1 MEQRETGHTAIRR
14 FAGTGE
20 KAAEEYKKWRKW
32 SRAYLVTQRARGVP
46 DAAFGSLLYT
56 LLDLSLIHISEPTRR

>member
-1 MEQRETGHTAIRR
+1 MEGREHGQTAVRR

-20 KAAEEYKKWRKW
+20 KAAEDYKKWKKW

-46 DAAFGSLLYT
+46 DDAFGSILYT
-56 LLDLSLIHISEPTRR
+56 LLDGPALLA